1 MTEKEYR
8 VQKFAQWSPALANR
22 RVAVYGVAANAKA
35 ILEKYPDFPVL
46 CLIDD
51 ANVGR
56 YVNGKLVIALE
67 DAVNFGIDT
76 IIIAAQMTSTQVIYH
91 RIRSFCSAHRIE
103 LYDFYGMAMAA
114 MQQAVLA
121 QRADYLQMTI
131 EKLEQ
136 RAAAYDVISFDYMN
150 TLVTRKMT
158 DTASFYRKLSKRAVE
173 QGILGSDFSDI
184 RCYGNLQQIRIDV
197 VYDKVAAS
205 LNLSSAQKDAL
216 QALEAEE
223 EKKMTIGR
231 RSMIELL
238 NRLVAQGK
246 TVYILSD
253 VALLAEQLEEILR
266 REGYQGGATIVARDA
281 SLGKMDAVMRR
292 LAEQEEGKKILH
304 IGDDELEDAFAP
316 MRYGMDFALVAKPFT
331 MLQNMSQYRVTSE
344 QLSKPENV
352 EAVGAFAA
360 EVFND
365 PFCMATGAPDL
376 KLTPAQVYTI
386 RKIMAQNLEKQVV
399 ITQKPELLPAV
410 ADDAEVETL
419 AVPVFEKPVV
429 SIVIPV
435 YNQFGYTYNCI
446 RSIVKN
452 SGDVP
457 YEILIADDCSTDRV
471 HELEKYVTGITVI
484 HNEKNLRFLR
494 NCNHAAEQARGDYIL
509 FLNNDT
515 QVQPDWL
522 APLVSLMERDPDAGM
537 VGSKL
542 IYPDGYLQEAGGIVW
557 KDASA
562 WNYGHRQDPLDC
574 EYNYVREVD
583 YISGAAIMIRAGLW
597 REIGGFD
604 ELFAPA
610 YYEDTD
616 LAFEV
621 RKHGKKVLY
630 QPLSVVVHFEGVS
643 NGTDLSS
650 GQKAYQVANREK
662 FCEKWKD
669 VLEKENYPNGSHV
682 FQAKGR
688 SRFRKHILVVDH
700 YVPNYDKDAGGKC
713 TYMYMKT
720 FVKMGLEVT
729 FIGDNFANPQPY
741 TTELQQ
747 LGIHVLYGD
756 FYYLNK
762 EYWLMENLPNFEYVY
777 LQRPHISIKYI
788 DLVRQYSHAQV
799 FYFAHDL
806 AHIREMRE
814 YKITGDPAMLES
826 SKKWKKIEYELFDKC
841 DVGHVVG
848 SYEQGI
854 MQKAF
859 PDKPIRNIP
868 VYVYDDLPTGINK
881 DFSTRKDLMFVGG
894 FGHRPNGDA
903 VRWFAKEVFPTVLQR
918 YPDIKWYVIG
928 SRVPDDIL
936 ALASDHIIVTGFMPD
951 EELDKMYRTCRMA
964 VVPLRYGAG
973 VKGKVIE
980 SAYYQIPLV
989 TTPIGAEGLVCDN
1002 GVFAIEEDAQAMAQ
1016 KICDLYEDFDA
1027 LREMSDKGKQFIESG
1042 FTTAAAEKLL
1052 RQDMRE

>member
-1 MTEKEYR
+1 MTEKQYR
-8 VQKFAQWSPALANR
+8 VKKFAEWAPALAQR
-22 RVAVYGVAANAKA
+22 RVALYGTDANAKA
-35 ILEKYPDFPVL
+35 ILKAYPDYPIV
-46 CLIDD
+46 CLI
-51 ANVGR
+51 AQYRLGC
-56 YVNGKLVIALE
+56 YVEGKMVVSLE
-67 DAVNFGIDT
+67 DAADLGVDT
-76 IIIAAQMTSTQVIYH
+76 IIIAAQMTSTQTVFA
-91 RIRSFCSAHRIE
+91 RIRTFCSSHGIMV
-103 LYDFYGMAMAA
+103 YDMYGKSMEAMRLEVLRQK
-114 MQQAVLA
+114 MNYPQQ
-121 QRADYLQMTI
+121 TI
-131 EKLEQ
+131 QSLEEQ
-136 RAAAYDVISFDYMN
+136 IASYDVVSFDYMN
-150 TLVTRKMT
+150 TLVARKIP
-158 DTASFYRKLSKRAVE
+158 DDSCFYKH
-173 QGILGSDFSDI
+173 LGKVAQERGLLDKDYSDV
-184 RCYGNLQQIRIDV
+184 RCYGNLQQSRIDT
-197 VYDKVAAS
+197 VYDRIATEMR
-205 LNLSSAQKDAL
+205 LTLEQKTAL
-216 QALEAEE
+216 QALEVEQEE
-223 EKKMTIGR
+223 TLTIGR
-231 RSMIELL
+231 SVMIDLI

-246 TVYILSD
+246 TVYIVSD
-253 VALLAEQLEEILR
+253 VALFREKIEKILR
-266 REGYQGGATIVARDA
+266 REGYQGGATILARDVNN
-281 SLGKMDAVMRR
+281 GKLAATLRYMRDTESGR
-292 LAEQEEGKKILH
+292 KILH

-316 MRYGMDFALVAKPFT
+316 MRYGMDFAWVAQPFT
-331 MLQNMSQYRVTSE
+331 MLQNMSTYRMTQAQME
-344 QLSKPENV
+344 GDENTL
-352 EAVGAFAA
+352 AVGTFAA

-365 PFCMATGAPDL
+365 PFCMAVSAP
-376 KLTPAQVYTI
+376 KLQPTKAQFYAI
-386 RKIMAQNLEKQVV
+386 RKIMAQSQEQQVL
-399 ITQKPELLPAV
+399 ITEQPVLLAAV
-410 ADDAEVETL
+410 ADDAAVEMLT
-419 AVPVFEKPVV
+419 VPTFEKPVV
-429 SIVIPV
+429 SVIIPV

-446 RSIVKN
+446 KSIVLN

-484 HNEKNLRFLR
+484 HNETNLRFLR

-522 APLVSLMERDPDAGM
+522 APLVALMERDPEAGM

-557 KDASA
+557 NDASA
-562 WNYGHRQDPLDC
+562 WNYGHRKDPLDC

-583 YISGAAIMIRAGLW
+583 YISGAAIMIRTDLW
-597 REIGGFD
+597 QEIGGFD
-604 ELFAPA
+604 ERFAPA

-669 VLEKENYPNGSHV
+669 VLQKENYPNGTHV

-729 FIGDNFANPQPY
+729 FIGDNFASPQPY

-747 LGIHVLYGD
+747 MGIHVLYGD
-756 FYYLNK
+756 FYSLNRD
-762 EYWLMENLPNFEYVY
+762 YWLMENLPNFEYVY

-788 DLVRQYSHAQV
+788 DLVRQYGHAQV

-859 PDKPIRNIP
+859 PNKPIRNIP

-894 FGHRPNGDA
+894 FAHRPNGDA

-936 ALASDHIIVTGFMPD
+936 ALASEHIIVTGFMPD
-951 EELDKMYRTCRMA
+951 EDLEKMYRTCRMA

-1002 GVFAIEEDAQAMAQ
+1002 GVFAIEEDAQAMA
-1016 KICDLYEDFDA
+1016 KRICDLYEDFDA

>member
-1 MTEKEYR
+1 MGLR
-8 VQKFAQWSPALANR
+8 RLALRAQERGIVP
-22 RVAVYGVAANAKA
+22 
-35 ILEKYPDFPVL
+35 
-46 CLIDD
+46 
-51 ANVGR
+51 
-56 YVNGKLVIALE
+56 E
-67 DAVNFGIDT
+67 D
-76 IIIAAQMTSTQVIYH
+76 
-91 RIRSFCSAHRIE
+91 
-103 LYDFYGMAMAA
+103 
-114 MQQAVLA
+114 
-121 QRADYLQMTI
+121 
-131 EKLEQ
+131 
-136 RAAAYDVISFDYMN
+136 ISD
-150 TLVTRKMT
+150 L
-158 DTASFYRKLSKRAVE
+158 
-173 QGILGSDFSDI
+173 
-184 RCYGNLQQIRIDV
+184 RCYGNLQQIRIDL
-197 VYDKVAAS
+197 VYEKIAAR
-205 LNLSSAQKDAL
+205 LNLKEEQKNAL
-216 QALEAEE
+216 KNLEVELS
-223 EKKMTIGR
+223 EKLTVGR
-231 RSMIELL
+231 HTMIDLL

-246 TVYILSD
+246 KVYIVSD
-253 VALLAEQLEEILR
+253 VALLSEQIEEILH
-266 REGYQGGATIVARDA
+266 REGYRGGATILARDA
-281 SLGKMDAVMRR
+281 SRGKMDMILRHVR
-292 LAEQEEGKKILH
+292 EVEGDKRILH

-316 MRYGMDFALVAKPFT
+316 LRYDMDFALVATPFT
-331 MLQNMSQYRVTSE
+331 MLQDMSKYRVTSE
-344 QLSKPENV
+344 QMAKTENV
-352 EAVGAFAA
+352 TLVGSFIA

-365 PFCMATGAPDL
+365 PFCMALGAPAL
-376 KLTPAQVYTI
+376 ELTSAQAFSI
-386 RKIMAQNLEKQVV
+386 RKVMAQNLEQAVV
-399 ITQKPELLPAV
+399 ITQKPMLLPAV
-410 ADDAEVETL
+410 ADGAEVDVLT
-419 AVPVFEKPVV
+419 VPVFEKPIV
-429 SIVIPV
+429 SVVIPV

-446 RSIVKN
+446 KSIVQN

-522 APLVSLMERDPDAGM
+522 APLVALMEREPEAGM

-557 KDASA
+557 NDASA
-562 WNYGHRQDPLDC
+562 WNYGHRKDPLDC

-583 YISGAAIMIRAGLW
+583 YISGAAIMIRADLW

-604 ELFAPA
+604 ERFAPA

-669 VLEKENYPNGSHV
+669 VLEKENYPNGTHV

-729 FIGDNFANPQPY
+729 FIGDNFASPQPY

-762 EYWLMENLPNFEYVY
+762 EYWLMDNLSNFEYVY

-788 DLVRQYSHAQV
+788 DLVRQYSRAQI

-826 SKKWKKIEYELFDKC
+826 SQKWKKIEYELFDKC

-859 PDKPIRNIP
+859 PNKPIRNIP

-894 FGHRPNGDA
+894 FAHRPNGDA

-936 ALASDHIIVTGFMPD
+936 ALANEHIIVTGFMPD
-951 EELDKMYRTCRMA
+951 EDLEKMYRTCRMA

-1002 GVFAIEEDAQAMAQ
+1002 GVFAIEEDAQAMA
-1016 KICDLYEDFDA
+1016 KRICDLYEDFDA